1 MLRSAD
7 DLAMTARDTDT
18 QRELLSLATARVR
31 DAPVGE
37 AFYVDGAMDLVSV
50 CRELAARGQSHCLV
64 RDGRRI
70 GIFTSSDLRD
80 ALSRHPTPAAIAVA
94 QAARFDLVRVSPDAD
109 LFEALRLMV
118 RHRLHRLVVGTGDQ
132 IDGVLDQ
139 LDLMSLVANHS
150 HVIALQI
157 DAAADVQQLREA
169 ATRIDTMLALMHDSG
184 IKIER
189 IARTVCDLNARLFA
203 RLWSLVAPPELV
215 ANSCLLVMG
224 SEGRGEQVL
233 KTDQDN
239 ALLLRDGFEWPEL
252 QQVADRFNAALQTLG
267 YPPCPGH
274 IMVNNPLWRQGLT
287 PFKETLREW
296 VYGADPEAPM
306 RLAIF
311 IDSHAVAGDAALL
324 EEARDH
330 LDRILAGSDAFYA
343 RFASAVDL
351 FDHQPAFWKRWMA
364 TNPDELPIDLKKLG
378 IFPIVHGV
386 RALALQHGL
395 RVNGTEARLGLL
407 TEGKHI
413 EAVLARDLIDAL
425 HALMALKLTHQLR
438 QKQAGQDVDNT
449 VKPSDLGVLERDVL
463 RDAIGIVRRFRAM
476 LHRHFKLDAL

>member
-1 MLRSAD
+1 MLLSAPD
-7 DLAMTARDTDT
+7 QAMTARDTDNR
-18 QRELLSLATARVR
+18 RELLSLATARVR
-31 DAPVGE
+31 DAPLQD

-50 CRELAARGQSHCLV
+50 CRQLAARGHDHCLV
-64 RDGRRI
+64 RDGERV
-70 GIFTSSDLRD
+70 GIFTANDLRD
-80 ALSRHPTPAAIAVA
+80 ALLRNPAPAAIALS
-94 QAARFDLVRVSPDAD
+94 QAAHFELVRVSPDAD
-109 LFEALRLMV
+109 IFEALRLMM
-118 RHRLHRLVVGTGDQ
+118 RHRLHRLVVEDGER
-132 IDGVLDQ
+132 IVGVLDQ
-139 LDLMSLVANHS
+139 LDLMGFVANHS

-157 DAAADVQQLREA
+157 DAAGDVPQLREA
-169 ATRIDTMLALMHDSG
+169 ATRIDNMLALMHDSG

-203 RLWSLVAPPELV
+203 RLWSLLAPPELV

-239 ALLLRDGFEWPEL
+239 ALLLRDGFDWPAL
-252 QQVADRFNAALQTLG
+252 QLVADRFNAALQTLG
-267 YPPCPGH
+267 YPPCPGR
-274 IMVNNPLWRQGLT
+274 IMLSNPLWRQALI
-287 PFKETLREW
+287 PFKDTLREW

-324 EEARDH
+324 TEARDH

-351 FDHQPAFWKRWMA
+351 FDHRPAFWKRWMSTHPEEA
-364 TNPDELPIDLKKLG
+364 PVDLKKLG

-395 RVNGTEARLGLL
+395 RVTGTEARLGVL
-407 TEGKHI
+407 TEASHI
-413 EAVLARDLIDAL
+413 EAMLARDLIDAL